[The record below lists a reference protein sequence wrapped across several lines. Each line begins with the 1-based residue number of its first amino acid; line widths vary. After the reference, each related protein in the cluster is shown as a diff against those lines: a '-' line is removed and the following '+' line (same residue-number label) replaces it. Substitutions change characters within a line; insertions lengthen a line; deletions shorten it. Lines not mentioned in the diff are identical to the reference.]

1 MRGRKYAESQRVLA
15 SCFAV
20 YTYPENNHRFLDV
33 ELISSPGSPKNK
45 PLIRE
50 AMHASWAVVSCTQ
63 SNPNN
68 TEAAEVAAKLSA
80 GWMTRRLPIQLLK
93 KKLKQRRWKRL
104 ARG

>member
-50 AMHASWAVVSCTQ
+50 AMHAS
-63 SNPNN
+63 
-68 TEAAEVAAKLSA
+68 
-80 GWMTRRLPIQLLK
+80 
-93 KKLKQRRWKRL
+93 
-104 ARG
+104 